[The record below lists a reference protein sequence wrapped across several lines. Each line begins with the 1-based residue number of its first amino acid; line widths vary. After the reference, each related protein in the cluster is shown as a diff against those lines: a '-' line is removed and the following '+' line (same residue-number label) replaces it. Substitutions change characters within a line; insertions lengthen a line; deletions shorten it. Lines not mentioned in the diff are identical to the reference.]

1 MKKTRANLSLSQY
14 KSIDFGTIILTRKMK
29 ELHQILNREMIDLCK
44 CLPESVQDRALQ
56 FLMEY
61 NRISPGEPLNFFK
74 KYYLPAWSVIYH
86 LLSEKNQK
94 DINEDLLT
102 ALRGQALAMFLHSF
116 DDHLNDGDIPASHLT
131 LLLRSAAWVRFNGC
145 IEYFSAEKP
154 ETENIA
160 KDLIGDYYAGMLSE
174 GRVDDLDGYCSLFK
188 KQMATGLVM
197 PVCIAKSLAIDDS
210 VTELVRKSYEAF
222 CVAWRL
228 LDDINDIE
236 EDILDGRRAAPYC
249 ALPADQRA
257 LWDIKNKKER
267 LEKITTILIKEEIPQ
282 KIIRRIKSE
291 MTGAEAYARRA
302 GLPALADEYSCLRRP
317 VESVLEK

>member
-1 MKKTRANLSLSQY
+1 MKKTRTNFSLSQY
-14 KSIDFGTIILTRKMK
+14 TSIDFGTIDLSHKMT
-29 ELHQILNREMIDLCK
+29 ELHQILNREMLDLCK
-44 CLPESVQDRALQ
+44 NLPNSVQDRALQ

-61 NRISPGEPLNFFK
+61 NRITPGEPLNFFK
-74 KYYLPAWSVIYH
+74 KYYPPAWSVIYH

-94 DINEDLLT
+94 DLNKDLLT

-116 DDHLNDGDIPASHLT
+116 DDHLNDGDIPASHLS
-131 LLLRSAAWVRFNGC
+131 LLLRSTAWMRFNEC
-145 IEYFSAEKP
+145 IKHFSDKIPESAAMAES
-154 ETENIA
+154 
-160 KDLIGDYYAGMLSE
+160 LINDYYAGMLSE
-174 GRVDDLDGYCSLFK
+174 ERLDDLEGYCSLFK
-188 KQMATGLVM
+188 KQMTTWLVM
-197 PVCIAKSLAIDDS
+197 PMCIAKSLAIDDS